1 MSSQVVFP
9 PTRVVTHL
17 TLERFMVGVDVKM
30 VSQTLLVRVLMT
42 TNVALMRF
50 GLTVGSLVASH
61 GRSCMGAEA
70 TGVAHERSLVGVF
83 EPLVFIKGSL
93 LHSSIVAVTAL
104 ESHGGL
110 LGVFP
115 HDMVLQH
122 MRCNAFE
129 VTKLTG
135 KVFKQRPAFHILT
148 VLGSRV
154 FDKI

>member
-1 MSSQVVFP
+1 MSFLGEHNVRTLTGDVRDARYLP
-9 PTRVVTHL
+9 TTRVVAHL
-17 TLERFMVGVDVKM
+17 TLERFMVRVDVKM

-110 LGVFP
+110 LGMFS

-122 MRCNAFE
+122 MLIKI
-129 VTKLTG
+129 KL
-135 KVFKQRPAFHILT
+135 VH
-148 VLGSRV
+148 
-154 FDKI
+154 